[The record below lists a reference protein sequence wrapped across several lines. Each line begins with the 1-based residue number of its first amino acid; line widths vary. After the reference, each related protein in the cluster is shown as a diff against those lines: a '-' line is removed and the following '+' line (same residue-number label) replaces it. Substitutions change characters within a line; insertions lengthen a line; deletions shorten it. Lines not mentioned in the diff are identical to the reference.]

1 MEDTL
6 QPPAEFYR
14 FAKMFGADGFEGVND
29 QGEAIRRTL
38 RSLNDQARRVLKQFL
53 TDLLD
58 KNPSEPELQ
67 KLWNATNH
75 FYYIVGKNGNDGVRT
90 FLGTVRD
97 QID

>member
-6 QPPAEFYR
+6 QPPTEFYR
-14 FAKMFGADGFEGVND
+14 FAGMFGADGFEGVND
-29 QGEAIRRTL
+29 QVEAIQHTL
-38 RSLNDQARRVLKQFL
+38 GSLNDQARRVLKQFL
-53 TDLLD
+53 TELLD

-67 KLWNATNH
+67 KLWSDANH
-75 FYYIVGKNGNDGVRT
+75 FYYIVSRNGNDGVRT